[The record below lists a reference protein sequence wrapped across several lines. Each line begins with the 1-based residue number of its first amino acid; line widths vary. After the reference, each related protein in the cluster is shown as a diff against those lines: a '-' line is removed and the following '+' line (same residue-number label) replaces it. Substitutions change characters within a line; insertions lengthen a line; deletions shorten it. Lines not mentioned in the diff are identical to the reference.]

1 MFGFFKP
8 RTEYGKMAETMNS
21 MYLKIQILIPKVEKV
36 SDINA
41 FNEEVFILAYIARK
55 GVLDRMEKNNW
66 PWETYILVP
75 SISRKVTTL
84 FDAFAKTVGEID
96 HIAEQLDLTGIVNE
110 IMEKGDAFY
119 QLENSIPEAAKK
131 NI

>member
-1 MFGFFKP
+1 MFGLFKP

-41 FNEEVFILAYIARK
+41 FNEEVLILAYIARR
-55 GVLDRMEKNNW
+55 GILDRIETNNW
-66 PWETYILVP
+66 DWETSIIIP
-75 SISRKVTTL
+75 SISRQVMTL
-84 FDAFAKTVGEID
+84 WDAFAKTVGEID
-96 HIAEQLDLTGIVNE
+96 NIAEQLDLTGIVNE

-119 QLENSIPEAAKK
+119 QLEKSIPEAAKK